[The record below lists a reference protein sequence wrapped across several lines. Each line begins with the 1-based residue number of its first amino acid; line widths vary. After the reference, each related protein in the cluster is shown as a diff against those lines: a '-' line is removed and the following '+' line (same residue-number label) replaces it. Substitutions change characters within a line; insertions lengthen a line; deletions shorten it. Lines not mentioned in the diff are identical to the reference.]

1 MKYTTLDTTGIP
13 TAFYSDDIND
23 SIPTEAIVITD
34 EQWLECINNSG
45 QRCFKDGALVPYTI
59 TLTASEIA
67 KAAHNTL
74 VGEALKALDITD
86 KVSYRCFKAGI
97 VYPADWQTY
106 TLALRSIVNESDMS
120 STTLPIPPSYPL
132 GT

>member
-1 MKYTTLDTTGIP
+1 MQTFIDTVTQQVWQ
-13 TAFYSDDIND
+13 FEDDVADIHAYK
-23 SIPTEAIVITD
+23 STPST
-34 EQWLECINNSG
+34 
-45 QRCFKDGALVPYTI
+45 LVPYTI
-59 TLTASEIA
+59 PAPTEADLARI
-67 KAAHNTL
+67 AHNIL
-74 VGEALKALDITD
+74 VGEALNALGITD